1 MKTQFLQNWTTQQ
14 HKTAEQAIVKYLRS
28 RFFETLHSG
37 ENTTPFCGCKTFRDF
52 DAILGLAY
60 TSSSSFAGLFI
71 CNTELY
77 LDTASE
83 FGLVGFAMDKNH
95 FVYAIWQDKKE
106 RELTFPIN

>member
-14 HKTAEQAIVKYLRS
+14 HKTAEQAIVKYLKS

-52 DAILGLAY
+52 DNILGLAF
-60 TSSSSFAGLFI
+60 TSSSSFAGRWI

-77 LDTASE
+77 LDIARE
-83 FGLVGFAMDKNH
+83 FMLIGFAMDKNH
-95 FVYAIWQDKKE
+95 FVYATWRDKKE